1 MFTKN
6 NLAHLILLSIPLW
19 VLCLSGIFLIPQ
31 QADFIREVCNF
42 TLLTAFFYALC
53 FLISSVK
60 LKAIFSWII
69 AFILSFL
76 LLIKLNFY
84 HIYQVKLS
92 ASALFVIF
100 ETNAQE
106 TSEFLEVYISS
117 TFLFLAGIF
126 ILYLLGY
133 GYSLFKRKIIF
144 QLDLKPSFQIILKVG
159 LLGLAVLSA
168 YLIHWKFSEFNILY
182 TTKTSYAD
190 YKTTKKLIKETL
202 AQPTSPYLK
211 EVKKDRKT
219 PKIGVVIIGES
230 TNRNHMSLYGYY
242 RNTNPL
248 LAKQKEL
255 WISKDVITP
264 HVHTVIAL
272 DKILTLN
279 SFENKRR
286 EDNASVI
293 QLANQAGY
301 KTFWLSNQRPVGINE
316 SVPTLIGY
324 AATEKIFLN
333 TDNYNRKSYD
343 EVLLPAFNEALQ
355 DPAPYKMI
363 FLHLSGTHL
372 GYQER
377 YPNTYQ
383 HFKDT
388 PKTKFQH
395 ERAYGFINQY
405 DNAIRYNDYIINDL
419 LEQLKAQQT
428 SSYMIYFSDH
438 GDDVFDDYDNAG
450 HSEDIGT
457 NGMFEIPYITWVS
470 PHFKEQL
477 KSDLEVTKIE
487 NRKYLLDEFIHAFA
501 DLSQI
506 SFDGLD
512 KTKSIYDST
521 YVEKPRLI
529 KGKIDYDAQKD

>member
-1 MFTKN
+1 MFTNN
-6 NLAHLILLSIPLW
+6 NLAHIILLSIPLW

-42 TLLTAFFYALC
+42 TLLTSFFYALC
-53 FLISSVK
+53 FIVPSQK

-69 AFILSFL
+69 GFLLSFL

-126 ILYLLGY
+126 IMYLLFY
-133 GYSLFKRKIIF
+133 AYALFKRKIVF
-144 QLDLKPSFQIILKVG
+144 QLEVTPLFKTILKFG
-159 LLGLAVLSA
+159 LLCFAVVSA

-211 EVKKDRKT
+211 GVKKDSSA

-264 HVHTVIAL
+264 HVHTVTAL

-286 EDNASVI
+286 EDNASII

-316 SVPTLIGY
+316 TVPTLIGY
-324 AATEKIFLN
+324 AANEKKFLN

-372 GYQER
+372 GYKER
-377 YPNTYQ
+377 YPGTYK

-395 ERAYGFINQY
+395 ERAYQFINEY
-405 DNAIRYNDYIINDL
+405 DNSVRYNDFIINEL

-428 SSYMIYFSDH
+428 SSYMLYFSDH
-438 GDDVFDDYDNAG
+438 GDDVFDDHDNAG

-470 PHFKEQL
+470 PQFKEQL
-477 KSDLEVTKIE
+477 KSNLEVSKIE
-487 NRKYLLDEFIHAFA
+487 NRKYLLDDFIHAFA

-506 SFDGLD
+506 SFHGLD

>member
-6 NLAHLILLSIPLW
+6 NLAHSILLSIPLL

-60 LKAIFSWII
+60 LKAIISWII
-69 AFILSFL
+69 GFILSFL

-133 GYSLFKRKIIF
+133 AYTLFKRKMIF
-144 QLDLKPSFQIILKVG
+144 QLDLKPSLRIIIKMG
-159 LLGLAVLSA
+159 LLGLAVVSA

-190 YKTTKKLIKETL
+190 YKATKKLIKKTL
-202 AQPTSPYLK
+202 AQPSSPYLK
-211 EVKKDRKT
+211 EVKKNANA

-248 LAKQKEL
+248 LAKQIEL

-264 HVHTVIAL
+264 HVHTVTAL
-272 DKILTLN
+272 NKILTLN
-279 SFENKRR
+279 SFENKRKK
-286 EDNASVI
+286 ENASII

-316 SVPTLIGY
+316 SVPTLIGN
-324 AATEKIFLN
+324 AANEKKFLN

-355 DPAPYKMI
+355 DSATYKMI
-363 FLHLSGTHL
+363 FFASFG
-372 GYQER
+372 
-377 YPNTYQ
+377 
-383 HFKDT
+383 DT
-388 PKTKFQH
+388 F
-395 ERAYGFINQY
+395 G
-405 DNAIRYNDYIINDL
+405 
-419 LEQLKAQQT
+419 
-428 SSYMIYFSDH
+428 
-438 GDDVFDDYDNAG
+438 V
-450 HSEDIGT
+450 
-457 NGMFEIPYITWVS
+457 
-470 PHFKEQL
+470 
-477 KSDLEVTKIE
+477 
-487 NRKYLLDEFIHAFA
+487 
-501 DLSQI
+501 
-506 SFDGLD
+506 
-512 KTKSIYDST
+512 
-521 YVEKPRLI
+521 
-529 KGKIDYDAQKD
+529 